1 MARRKKKKKVAQEET
16 KDFIV
21 PTKKPENC
29 TAVDS
34 SIWWEANPDKSKK
47 FGNKEYKRKK
57 TLTPTQAEKF
67 LGVTGEWLGYF
78 ANGLK
83 GFPKLP
89 YTWDGKNEATCK
101 FARKDLVEYREML
114 RSRKFSTKAKPI
126 KKYHEHER
134 DQ

>member
-1 MARRKKKKKVAQEET
+1 MASNKKKKEVLP
-16 KDFIV
+16 KDV
-21 PTKKPENC
+21 VSPGKKPKKF
-29 TAVDS
+29 VISDS
-34 SIWWEANPDKSKK
+34 AIWWEANPDKSKK
-47 FGNKEYKRKK
+47 YGKKEYKRKK

-89 YTWDGKNEATCK
+89 YTWDGNNEATCK

-114 RSRKFSTKAKPI
+114 RSKKFSTKARPQQK
-126 KKYHEHER
+126 
-134 DQ
+134 